1 VSLTA
6 SLRCLVFAVKVSLQR
21 DFAPP
26 GPYRLPRASRCGL
39 LRRRGAGLIRWVRFR
54 EHSAIVRAWPTGG
67 AIRIAAD
74 APSHEAALY
83 GIERMR
89 FLCGL
94 DQDLSEFHARF
105 RSDSLL
111 GPVIR
116 RWPMIRPE
124 RKAEPF
130 EALAFAITE
139 QLIEGGRAYEI
150 QRRLIRRWGTRSE
163 CGEWRDAPTAEAL
176 AGAAPAELA
185 GCDLAPKRAL
195 AMIKAARE
203 VAAGRIDLDEHEPAW
218 LRLRAIREIGSWTV
232 EKLAL
237 EGQGRDDMLPAGD
250 LAYVK
255 IVGRLA
261 GLGRRATEDEVR
273 EFFAPYAPFGALAGT
288 YVIAG
293 RRMLLRDQPPRWAD
307 GRMPPAI
314 AA

>member
-1 VSLTA
+1 
-6 SLRCLVFAVKVSLQR
+6 
-21 DFAPP
+21 
-26 GPYRLPRASRCGL
+26 
-39 LRRRGAGLIRWVRFR
+39 LRRRGSGLVRLVHFRDQPAITRVWPGPGVIRV
-54 EHSAIVRAWPTGG
+54 
-67 AIRIAAD
+67 AAD
-74 APSHEAALY
+74 APSREAALY
-83 GIERMR
+83 GIERMA

-94 DQDLSEFHARF
+94 DHDLSEFHARF
-105 RSDSLL
+105 RGDALI

-150 QRRLIRRWGTRSE
+150 QRRLIRRWGRRSG

-176 AGAAPAELA
+176 AACAPAELA
-185 GCDLAPKRAL
+185 ACDLAPKRAL
-195 AMIKAARE
+195 AMVKAARE

-218 LRLRAIREIGSWTV
+218 LRLRALREIGSWTV

-250 LAYVK
+250 LAYIK

-273 EFFAPYAPFGALAGT
+273 EFFAPYAPFEGLAGT

-293 RRMLLRDQPPRWAD
+293 RRMLLRDGPPRWAT
-307 GRMPPAI
+307 GRMPPALGR

>member
-1 VSLTA
+1 MN
-6 SLRCLVFAVKVSLQR
+6 VSLQR
-21 DFAPP
+21 DFVPP

-39 LRRRGAGLIRWVRFR
+39 LRRRGAGLVRWLHFR
-54 EHSAIVRAWPTGG
+54 DQPVIARAWPG
-67 AIRIAAD
+67 AGCIRVAAD
-74 APSHEAALY
+74 APTREAALY

-94 DQDLSEFHARF
+94 DQDLSEFQERF
-105 RSDSLL
+105 RRDPLI

-150 QRRLIRRWGTRSE
+150 QRRLIARWGRRSA
-163 CGEWRDAPTAEAL
+163 CRRWRDAPTPEAL
-176 AGAAPAELA
+176 AACAPAELA
-185 GCDLAPKRAL
+185 ACDLAPKRAL
-195 AMIKAARE
+195 AMIKVARE
-203 VAAGRIDLDEHEPAW
+203 VAAGRIDLDEHEAAW
-218 LRLRAIREIGSWTV
+218 QRLRAIREIGTWTV

-237 EGQGRDDMLPAGD
+237 EGQGRDDMIPAGD
-250 LAYVK
+250 LAFVK

-261 GLGRRATEDEVR
+261 GLGRRATEAEVR
-273 EFFAPYAPFGALAGT
+273 EFFEPYAPFQGLAGT

-293 RRMLLRDQPPRWAD
+293 RRALLRDTPPRWAA
-307 GRMPPAI
+307 GRMPPALGR

>member
-1 VSLTA
+1 VRWLH
-6 SLRCLVFAVKVSLQR
+6 FR
-21 DFAPP
+21 DQPVIARVWQ
-26 GPYRLPRASRCGL
+26 G
-39 LRRRGAGLIRWVRFR
+39 RGVVR
-54 EHSAIVRAWPTGG
+54 V
-67 AIRIAAD
+67 AAD
-74 APSHEAALY
+74 APSREAALY

-89 FLCGL
+89 FVAGL
-94 DQDLSEFHARF
+94 DQDLSEFHQRF
-105 RSDSLL
+105 RRDPLI

-150 QRRLIRRWGTRSE
+150 QRRLIRRWGRRSE
-163 CGEWRDAPTAEAL
+163 CGEWRDAPTTEAL
-176 AGAAPAELA
+176 AGCAPAELA
-185 GCDLAPKRAL
+185 ACDLAPKRAL
-195 AMIKAARE
+195 AMVKVARE
-203 VAAGRIDLDEHEPAW
+203 VAAGRIDLDDHEPAW
-218 LRLRAIREIGSWTV
+218 VRLRALREIGSWTV

-250 LAYVK
+250 LAYIK

-273 EFFAPYAPFGALAGT
+273 EFFAPYAPFEGLAGT
-288 YVIAG
+288 YVVAG
-293 RRMLLRDQPPRWAD
+293 RRMLLRDDPPRWAA
-307 GRMPPAI
+307 GRMPPAVSH

>member
-1 VSLTA
+1 M
-6 SLRCLVFAVKVSLQR
+6 
-21 DFAPP
+21 PP

-39 LRRRGAGLIRWVRFR
+39 LRRRGAGLVRWLHFHDEPVI
-54 EHSAIVRAWPTGG
+54 ARAWRG
-67 AIRIAAD
+67 AGCVRIAAD
-74 APSHEAALY
+74 ASTREAALY
-83 GIERMR
+83 GIDRMR
-89 FLCGL
+89 FVCGL

-105 RSDSLL
+105 GRDSLI

-116 RWPMIRPE
+116 RWPAIRPE
-124 RKAEPF
+124 RRAEPF

-150 QRRLIRRWGTRSE
+150 QRSLIRRWGRRSA

-176 AGAAPAELA
+176 AGCAPAELEA
-185 GCDLAPKRAL
+185 CDLAPKRTL
-195 AMIKAARE
+195 AMVRVARE
-203 VAAGRIDLDEHEPAW
+203 VAAGRVDLGDHEPAW

-232 EKLAL
+232 EKLAF

-261 GLGRRATEDEVR
+261 GLGRRATEHEVR
-273 EFFAPYAPFGALAGT
+273 EFFEPYAPFQALAGT
-288 YVIAG
+288 YAIAG
-293 RRMLLRDQPPRWAD
+293 RRALLRDAPPRWAA
-307 GRMPPAI
+307 GRMPPPARR

>member
-1 VSLTA
+1 M
-6 SLRCLVFAVKVSLQR
+6 
-21 DFAPP
+21 PP

-39 LRRRGAGLIRWVRFR
+39 LRRRGSGLVRWLHFR
-54 EHSAIVRAWPTGG
+54 DQPVIARVWLGSGVV
-67 AIRIAAD
+67 RIAAD

-83 GIERMR
+83 GIDRMR
-89 FLCGL
+89 FLAGL
-94 DQDLSEFHARF
+94 DQDLSGFHARF
-105 RSDSLL
+105 RRDPLI

-150 QRRLIRRWGTRSE
+150 QRRLIRRWGRRSD
-163 CGEWRDAPTAEAL
+163 CGEWRDAPTPEGIAAC
-176 AGAAPAELA
+176 APAELA
-185 GCDLAPKRAL
+185 ACDLAPKRAL
-195 AMIKAARE
+195 AMVKVARE
-203 VAAGRIDLDEHEPAW
+203 VAAGRIDLDDHEPAW
-218 LRLRAIREIGSWTV
+218 ARLRALREIGSWTV

-250 LAYVK
+250 LAYIK

-261 GLGRRATEDEVR
+261 GLGRRATEEEVR
-273 EFFAPYAPFGALAGT
+273 EFFAPYAPFEGLAGT

-293 RRMLLRDQPPRWAD
+293 RRMLLRDDPPRWAA

-314 AA
+314 TRAA

>member
-1 VSLTA
+1 M
-6 SLRCLVFAVKVSLQR
+6 
-21 DFAPP
+21 PP

-39 LRRRGAGLIRWVRFR
+39 LRRRGGGLVRWLHFR
-54 EHSAIVRAWPTGG
+54 DQPVIARAWPGPG
-67 AIRIAAD
+67 CIRIAAD
-74 APSHEAALY
+74 AASREAALY

-94 DQDLSEFHARF
+94 DHDLSEFHARF
-105 RSDSLL
+105 RDDRLI

-116 RWPMIRPE
+116 RWPAIRPQ

-150 QRRLIRRWGTRSE
+150 QRRLIRRWGRRSA

-176 AGAAPAELA
+176 AGSAPAELA
-185 GCDLAPKRAL
+185 ACDLAPKRAL
-195 AMIKAARE
+195 AMIRVARE
-203 VAAGRIDLDEHEPAW
+203 VASGRVDLDDHEPAW
-218 LRLRAIREIGSWTV
+218 LRLRAIREVGSWTV

-261 GLGRRATEDEVR
+261 GLGRRATEQEVR
-273 EFFAPYAPFGALAGT
+273 DFFEPYAPFQALAGT
-288 YVIAG
+288 YVISG
-293 RRMLLRDQPPRWAD
+293 RRALLSDAPPPWAS
-307 GRMPPAI
+307 GRMPPAVR

>member
-1 VSLTA
+1 MRV
-6 SLRCLVFAVKVSLQR
+6 
-21 DFAPP
+21 
-26 GPYRLPRASRCGL
+26 
-39 LRRRGAGLIRWVRFR
+39 
-54 EHSAIVRAWPTGG
+54 
-67 AIRIAAD
+67 AAD
-74 APSHEAALY
+74 APSREAALY
-83 GIERMR
+83 GIDRMR
-89 FLCGL
+89 FLCGV
-94 DQDLSEFHARF
+94 DQDLSSFHARF
-105 RSDSLL
+105 RRDALI

-150 QRRLIRRWGTRSE
+150 QRRLIARWGRRSADRQ
-163 CGEWRDAPTAEAL
+163 WRDAPTPEAL
-176 AGAAPAELA
+176 AVPAPAELA
-185 GCDLAPKRAL
+185 ACDLAPKRAL
-195 AMIKAARE
+195 AMVRVARE
-203 VAAGRIDLDEHEPAW
+203 VAAGRIDLDDQEPAW
-218 LRLRAIREIGSWTV
+218 RRLRAIREIGSWTV

-273 EFFAPYAPFGALAGT
+273 EFFEPYAPFQALAGT

-293 RRMLLRDQPPRWAD
+293 RRMLLGDAPPHWAA
-307 GRMPPAI
+307 GRMPPAVGR

>member
-1 VSLTA
+1 M
-6 SLRCLVFAVKVSLQR
+6 
-21 DFAPP
+21 
-26 GPYRLPRASRCGL
+26 
-39 LRRRGAGLIRWVRFR
+39 IRV
-54 EHSAIVRAWPTGG
+54 
-67 AIRIAAD
+67 AAD
-74 APSHEAALY
+74 APTREAALY
-83 GIERMR
+83 GIDRMA

-105 RSDSLL
+105 RRDPLL
-111 GPVIR
+111 GAVIR

-150 QRRLIRRWGTRSE
+150 QRRLVRRWGRRSE

-176 AGAAPAELA
+176 ARCAPAELA
-185 GCDLAPKRAL
+185 ACDLAPKRAL
-195 AMIKAARE
+195 ALVKAARE

-218 LRLRAIREIGSWTV
+218 LRLRALREIGSWTV

-250 LAYVK
+250 LAYIK

-261 GLGRRATEDEVR
+261 GLGRRATEEEVR
-273 EFFAPYAPFGALAGT
+273 EFFAPYAPFEGLAGT

-293 RRMLLRDQPPRWAD
+293 RRALLRDDQPRWAT

-314 AA
+314 GRAASAQRDLRPAGTGS

>member
-1 VSLTA
+1 VH
-6 SLRCLVFAVKVSLQR
+6 
-21 DFAPP
+21 
-26 GPYRLPRASRCGL
+26 
-39 LRRRGAGLIRWVRFR
+39 FR
-54 EHSAIVRAWPTGG
+54 SQPVITRAWAVSGG
-67 AIRIAAD
+67 IRIAAD
-74 APSHEAALY
+74 ADSREAALY
-83 GIERMR
+83 GIDRMR

-94 DQDLSEFHARF
+94 DQDLSEFHERF
-105 RSDSLL
+105 KRDALI

-150 QRRLIRRWGTRSE
+150 QRRLIRRWGRRSD
-163 CGEWRDAPTAEAL
+163 CGEWRDAPTADAL
-176 AGAAPAELA
+176 AGCAPAELA
-185 GCDLAPKRAL
+185 ACDLAPKRAL
-195 AMIKAARE
+195 AMIKVARE
-203 VAAGRIDLDEHEPAW
+203 VASGRVDLDEHEPAW
-218 LRLRAIREIGSWTV
+218 ARLRSLREIGTWTV

-273 EFFAPYAPFGALAGT
+273 AFFEPYAPFQALAGT
-288 YVIAG
+288 YAIAG
-293 RRMLLRDQPPRWAD
+293 RRALLAGTPPRWAS
-307 GRMPPAI
+307 GRMPPAVR

>member
-1 VSLTA
+1 MLT
-6 SLRCLVFAVKVSLQR
+6 
-21 DFAPP
+21 
-26 GPYRLPRASRCGL
+26 
-39 LRRRGAGLIRWVRFR
+39 
-54 EHSAIVRAWPTGG
+54 RAWLGGG
-67 AIRIAAD
+67 AVRIAAD
-74 APSHEAALY
+74 APTREAALY
-83 GIERMR
+83 GIDRMR
-89 FLCGL
+89 FLCGV
-94 DQDLSEFHARF
+94 DQDLSAFHARF
-105 RSDSLL
+105 RSDALL

-163 CGEWRDAPTAEAL
+163 CGEWRDAPTAERL
-176 AGAAPAELA
+176 AGAAPAELTA
-185 GCDLAPKRAL
+185 CDLAPKRAL
-195 AMIKAARE
+195 AMIKVARE

-218 LRLRAIREIGSWTV
+218 LRLRAIREIGTWTV

-250 LAYVK
+250 LAYIK

-273 EFFAPYAPFGALAGT
+273 EFFAPYAPFEALAGT

-293 RRMLLRDQPPRWAD
+293 RRMLLRDEPPRWAA
-307 GRMPPAI
+307 GRMPPAV

>member
-1 VSLTA
+1 M
-6 SLRCLVFAVKVSLQR
+6 
-21 DFAPP
+21 
-26 GPYRLPRASRCGL
+26 
-39 LRRRGAGLIRWVRFR
+39 RWLHFR
-54 EHSAIVRAWPTGG
+54 EQPVIARGWLGPGVVRV
-67 AIRIAAD
+67 AAD
-74 APSHEAALY
+74 APTREAALY
-83 GIERMR
+83 GIDRMR
-89 FLCGL
+89 FVLGL
-94 DQDLSEFHARF
+94 DQDLSEFHSRF
-105 RSDSLL
+105 RDDPLL

-150 QRRLIRRWGTRSE
+150 QRRLIRRWGRRSA
-163 CGEWRDAPTAEAL
+163 CGQWRDAPTADAL
-176 AGAAPAELA
+176 ADCAPAELTA
-185 GCDLAPKRAL
+185 CDLAPKRAL
-195 AMIKAARE
+195 AMTKVAHE
-203 VAAGRIDLDEHEPAW
+203 VAAGRIDLDDHEPAW
-218 LRLRAIREIGSWTV
+218 LRLRALREVGSWTV

-261 GLGRRATEDEVR
+261 ALGRRASEGEVR
-273 EFFAPYAPFGALAGT
+273 EFFEPYAPFQALAGT

-293 RRMLLRDQPPRWAD
+293 RRAVLRDAPPRWAG
-307 GRMPPAI
+307 GRMPPAVGH

>member
-1 VSLTA
+1 MA
-6 SLRCLVFAVKVSLQR
+6 ISLQR
-21 DFAPP
+21 DFVPP

-39 LRRRGAGLIRWVRFR
+39 LRRRGAGLVRWLHFR
-54 EHSAIVRAWPTGG
+54 DEPVIVRAWAVRG
-67 AIRIAAD
+67 AVRVAAD
-74 APSHEAALY
+74 APSREAALY
-83 GIERMR
+83 GIDRMA

-105 RSDSLL
+105 RRDPLI
-111 GPVIR
+111 GQVIR

-150 QRRLIRRWGTRSE
+150 QRRLIRSWGLRST

-176 AGAAPAELA
+176 AGASPAELA
-185 GCDLAPKRAL
+185 ACDLAPKRAL
-195 AMIKAARE
+195 AMIRAARE
-203 VAAGRIDLDEHEPAW
+203 VAAGRIDLDDHEPAW
-218 LRLRAIREIGSWTV
+218 RRLRAIREIGTWTV

-250 LAYVK
+250 LAYAK

-261 GLGRRATEDEVR
+261 RLGRRATEDEVR
-273 EFFAPYAPFGALAGT
+273 AFFAPYAPFEALAGT

-293 RRMLLRDQPPRWAD
+293 RRALLSDAPARWAA
-307 GRMPPAI
+307 GRMPPAL
-314 AA
+314 AAA

>member
-1 VSLTA
+1 V
-6 SLRCLVFAVKVSLQR
+6 
-21 DFAPP
+21 PP

-39 LRRRGAGLIRWVRFR
+39 LRRRGSGLVRLVHFR
-54 EHSAIVRAWPTGG
+54 GQAAITRAWPGPG
-67 AIRIAAD
+67 VIRVAAD
-74 APSHEAALY
+74 APTRAAALY

-94 DQDLSEFHARF
+94 DQDLSEFHGRF
-105 RSDSLL
+105 RRDSLI

-139 QLIEGGRAYEI
+139 QLIEGGRAYEV
-150 QRRLIRRWGTRSE
+150 QRRLIARWGRRSTDRR
-163 CGEWRDAPTAEAL
+163 WRDAPTAEAL
-176 AGAAPAELA
+176 AGCAPAELA
-185 GCDLAPKRAL
+185 ACDLAPKRAL
-195 AMIKAARE
+195 AMIKAAHE

-218 LRLRAIREIGSWTV
+218 VRLRTIREIGSWTV

-261 GLGRRATEDEVR
+261 ALGRRATEDEVR
-273 EFFAPYAPFGALAGT
+273 EFFEPYAPFQALAGT

-293 RRMLLRDQPPRWAD
+293 RRMLLSDAPPRWAT
-307 GRMPPAI
+307 GRMPPALGR

>member
-1 VSLTA
+1 MH
-6 SLRCLVFAVKVSLQR
+6 FR
-21 DFAPP
+21 DEPVIA
-26 GPYRLPRASRCGL
+26 
-39 LRRRGAGLIRWVRFR
+39 
-54 EHSAIVRAWPTGG
+54 RAWEVSGG
-67 AIRIAAD
+67 IRVAAD
-74 APSHEAALY
+74 APSRTAALY

-94 DQDLSEFHARF
+94 DHDLSEFHARF
-105 RSDSLL
+105 RSDPLI
-111 GPVIR
+111 GPIIR
-116 RWPMIRPE
+116 RWPAVRPP

-139 QLIEGGRAYEI
+139 QLIDGDRAYAI
-150 QRRLIRRWGTRSE
+150 QRRLIRRWGRRST

-176 AGAAPAELA
+176 AGGAPAELA
-185 GCDLAPKRAL
+185 ARDLAPKRAL
-195 AMIKAARE
+195 AMIKVARE
-203 VAAGRIDLDEHEPAW
+203 VASGRVDLDEHEPAW
-218 LRLRAIREIGSWTV
+218 ARLRAIREIGSWTV

-261 GLGRRATEDEVR
+261 ALGRRATEDEVR
-273 EFFAPYAPFGALAGT
+273 EFFAPYEPFQALAGT

-293 RRMLLRDQPPRWAD
+293 RHLLLRDVPPRWAA
-307 GRMPPAI
+307 GRMPPR

>member
-1 VSLTA
+1 V
-6 SLRCLVFAVKVSLQR
+6 
-21 DFAPP
+21 PP

-39 LRRRGAGLIRWVRFR
+39 LRRRGAGLVRWLHFRDEPVIARGWVGGGCVR
-54 EHSAIVRAWPTGG
+54 V
-67 AIRIAAD
+67 AAD
-74 APSHEAALY
+74 APSREAALY
-83 GIERMR
+83 GIDRMR
-89 FLCGL
+89 FLLGL
-94 DQDLSEFHARF
+94 DHDLSEFHARF
-105 RSDSLL
+105 RHDRLI

-116 RWPMIRPE
+116 RWPAIRPE

-150 QRRLIRRWGTRSE
+150 QRRLIRRWGRRSA
-163 CGEWRDAPTAEAL
+163 CGEWRDGPTAEAL
-176 AGAAPAELA
+176 AGCGPAELA
-185 GCDLAPKRAL
+185 ACDLAPKRAL
-195 AMIKAARE
+195 AMIRVARE
-203 VAAGRIDLDEHEPAW
+203 VASGRVDLDDHEPAW

-261 GLGRRATEDEVR
+261 GLGRRATEQEVR
-273 EFFAPYAPFGALAGT
+273 DFFEPYAPFQALAGT
-288 YVIAG
+288 YAIAG
-293 RRMLLRDQPPRWAD
+293 RRALLAGTPPRWAS
-307 GRMPPAI
+307 GRMPPAVR

>member
-1 VSLTA
+1 V
-6 SLRCLVFAVKVSLQR
+6 
-21 DFAPP
+21 PP

-39 LRRRGAGLIRWVRFR
+39 LRRRGSGLVRWLHFR
-54 EHSAIVRAWPTGG
+54 DQPVIARAWPGPG
-67 AIRIAAD
+67 VVRVAAD
-74 APSHEAALY
+74 APSREAALY
-83 GIERMR
+83 GVERMA

-94 DQDLSEFHARF
+94 DQDMSEFHARF
-105 RSDSLL
+105 RRDSLI

-130 EALAFAITE
+130 EALAFAVTE

-150 QRRLIRRWGTRSE
+150 QRRLIRRWGRRSE

-176 AGAAPAELA
+176 SLGAPAELA
-185 GCDLAPKRAL
+185 ACDLAPKRAL
-195 AMIKAARE
+195 ALVKVARE

-218 LRLRAIREIGSWTV
+218 LRLRALREIGSWTV

-250 LAYVK
+250 LAYIK

-261 GLGRRATEDEVR
+261 GFGRRATEEEVR
-273 EFFAPYAPFGALAGT
+273 EFFAPYAPFEGLAGT

-293 RRMLLRDQPPRWAD
+293 RRMLLRDEPPRWAT

-314 AA
+314 GRAA